1 MLSVETAVSF
11 TLDIYASM
19 LYPVH
24 RCHRAYNIQ
33 ERSKKRNS
41 ATAALVQIDITY
53 KSPFLDTGDGKVLN
67 MEMRSEELWII
78 SSIEMKLTLK
88 IHHLCSDFF
97 IIYSKENQGQKNKSN
112 LYNATGINQLD
123 KNFPTLSCNLKPMN
137 IKKIKTYQSVIIFH
151 SLWYLMKS

>member
-1 MLSVETAVSF
+1 
-11 TLDIYASM
+11 
-19 LYPVH
+19 
-24 RCHRAYNIQ
+24 
-33 ERSKKRNS
+33 
-41 ATAALVQIDITY
+41 
-53 KSPFLDTGDGKVLN
+53 
-67 MEMRSEELWII
+67 
-78 SSIEMKLTLK
+78 MKLTLK

-137 IKKIKTYQSVIIFH
+137 IKKIKTYQSVIILH